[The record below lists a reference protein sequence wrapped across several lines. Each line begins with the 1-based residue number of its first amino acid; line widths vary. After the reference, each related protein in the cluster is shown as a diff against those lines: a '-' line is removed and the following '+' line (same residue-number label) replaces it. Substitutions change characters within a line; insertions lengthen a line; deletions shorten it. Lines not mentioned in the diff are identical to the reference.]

1 MGDESSDRSASL
13 PTPGGEAAV
22 ATLEGALTDRPL
34 RRVVVVLCTTQIVA
48 WGVLFYAFPVLAPTI
63 AADEG
68 WSLTTLMAAFTGTQ
82 VLAALAGLWVGRHLD
97 RHGPR
102 LLMSVG
108 SFLGVCAALALAVAP
123 TLPWFVAACALAGV
137 AMSAT
142 LYPPAFA
149 ALTHWGG
156 PRRVRALTVVTLV
169 GGLASTVFA
178 PLTAV
183 LESVGSW
190 RSAYAILAAPLAVT
204 ILLHWIGLRH
214 PWTPKLAVDHDGP
227 SGQDRARRIDPV
239 LRDRQFIVLVG
250 AMTLAGF
257 AIYAAL
263 INLVPLLVETGFSTR
278 QAAVVLAVGGI
289 GQVAGRIAYAPVLGP
304 AAPNTKVTVVLVV
317 TAATTLGLAAAPSP
331 LLALCAISV
340 IAGTARG
347 AFTLIQATAVTDR
360 WGTASYGVRSGVLS
374 GGVHLAAATAPW
386 LGALA
391 AVALG
396 GYQKAFV
403 VLALCAVI
411 AALLTRVGERGTC
424 DPCCT
429 SSPTAWS

>member
-1 MGDESSDRSASL
+1 M
-13 PTPGGEAAV
+13 
-22 ATLEGALTDRPL
+22 ALTDELPGAAL
-34 RRVVVVLCTTQIVA
+34 RRVTIVLCVTQIVA
-48 WGVLFYAFPVLAPTI
+48 WGVLFYAFPVLAAAI
-63 AADEG
+63 AETEG

-82 VLAALAGLWVGRHLD
+82 VLAALAGLWVGRWLD

-102 LLMSVG
+102 YLMTLGSAVG
-108 SFLGVCAALALAVAP
+108 VIAVLSLAAAP
-123 TLPWFVAACALAGV
+123 TLPWFMAACAITGA
-137 AMSAT
+137 AMAAT

-156 PRRVRALTVVTLV
+156 ARRVRALTVVTLV

-190 RSAYAILAAPLAVT
+190 RSAYAILAVPLAAT
-204 ILLHWIGLRH
+204 IALHWLGLRA
-214 PWTPKLAVDHDGP
+214 PWTPTLATEQNTEQNKDEHP
-227 SGQDRARRIDPV
+227 EARRRRRDPL
-239 LRDRQFIVLVG
+239 LRDRQFVAVVA

-263 INLVPLLVETGFSTR
+263 INLVPLLVETGFSTK

-289 GQVAGRIAYAPVLGP
+289 GQVAGRIAYDPVLGRATP
-304 AAPNTKVTVVLVV
+304 DTKVTVVLLV
-317 TAATTLGLAAAPSP
+317 TTATTVALATIGP
-331 LLALCAISV
+331 LVALCAISV
-340 IAGTARG
+340 VAGSARG

-360 WGTASYGVRSGVLS
+360 WGTASYGARSGVLS

-396 GYQKAFV
+396 GYQQAFLA
-403 VLALCAVI
+403 LALCALL
-411 AALLTRVGERGTC
+411 AAALTRVGGTHA
-424 DPCCT
+424 
-429 SSPTAWS
+429 SRRQR

>member
-1 MGDESSDRSASL
+1 VAATPVGDNGSRLTAS
-13 PTPGGEAAV
+13 PPDSGGEVVVGSGA
-22 ATLEGALTDRPL
+22 GALPDPSL
-34 RRVVVVLCTTQIVA
+34 RRVVIVLCITQIVA

-63 AADEG
+63 AETEG

-82 VLAALAGLWVGRHLD
+82 VLAAIAGLWAGRHLD

-108 SFLGVCAALALAVAP
+108 SAVGVVAVLGLATAP
-123 TLPWFVAACALAGV
+123 NLLWFVAACALVGA

-149 ALTHWGG
+149 ALTRWGG
-156 PRRVRALTVVTLV
+156 ARRVRALTVVTLV

-178 PLTAV
+178 PLTAA
-183 LESVGSW
+183 LEAVGSW
-190 RSAYAILAAPLAVT
+190 RSAYVVLAAPLAIT
-204 ILLHWIGLRH
+204 IVLHWVGLRH
-214 PWTPKLAVDHDGP
+214 PWTPHLATEDDDSEREARGR
-227 SGQDRARRIDPV
+227 RADTV
-239 LRDRQFIVLVG
+239 LRDRQFVLLVA

-257 AIYAAL
+257 SIYAAL
-263 INLVPLLVETGFSTR
+263 INLVPLLVQTGFST
-278 QAAVVLAVGGI
+278 QEAAVVLAVGGI

-304 AAPNTKVTVVLVV
+304 ASPDTKMTVVLLV
-317 TAATTLGLAAAPSP
+317 TTATTLGLAATPSP

-360 WGTASYGVRSGVLS
+360 WGTASYGARSGVLS

-391 AVALG
+391 AVGLG
-396 GYQKAFV
+396 GYQEAFV
-403 VLALCAVI
+403 ALALCAFL
-411 AALLTRVGERGTC
+411 AALLTRVGRGR
-424 DPCCT
+424 PA
-429 SSPTAWS
+429 TAAT